1 MDRLTTRWPYAR
13 WFPLALVIAAAVFD
27 VTTPDVHTGVPLIAS
42 ACVLAGG
49 VLTFRGA
56 AWTGAF
62 ALGVTVLLDWQAEL
76 LTSATGWSEIFNVL
90 IAVVFGL
97 DLNRMLDRHSRQLAT
112 VRSVAEAIQRAVLP
126 TPPPRI
132 GPLEVSAR
140 YEAADAE
147 ARIGGDAYAIQDT
160 PFGVRIIMGDVR
172 GKGLGAVSTIS
183 TLIGAFREAAH
194 CVPDIGE
201 LAVRLEQSLERDSV
215 QHHLLDRD
223 EEFTTALIAQ
233 IDHHNHTLEVIN
245 RGHPDPYL
253 IRGGR
258 ITALTATTPDLPLGM
273 GDLTAQRAE
282 ADHFPLFPG
291 DVLLFVTDGVTEAR
305 NHHGTFYDP
314 VTDLHLLT
322 TEPTTPTAVLDEL
335 ANGIHRWTGGPRDDD
350 MATLAVTIS

>member
-1 MDRLTTRWPYAR
+1 MGDA
-13 WFPLALVIAAAVFD
+13 
-27 VTTPDVHTGVPLIAS
+27 TTPVPYTGVPLIAT
-42 ACVLAGG
+42 ACVLAGAT
-49 VLTFRGA
+49 LTFRGA
-56 AWTGAF
+56 LCVGVF
-62 ALGVTVLLDWQAEL
+62 ALGATVLVDWHLGLLSSPMGWAEVL
-76 LTSATGWSEIFNVL
+76 NVL
-90 IAVVFGL
+90 LAALIGL
-97 DLNRMLDRHSRQLAT
+97 DLNRMLARHDRHLAAA
-112 VRSVAEAIQRAVLP
+112 RSVAETMQRAVLP
-126 TPPPRI
+126 TPPPHI
-132 GPLEVSAR
+132 MSLGVAAR

-160 PFGVRIIMGDVR
+160 PYGVRILIGDVR
-172 GKGLGAVSTIS
+172 GKGLGAVSATS
-183 TLIGAFREAAH
+183 TLIGAFRESAH
-194 CVPDIGE
+194 YLPDIGE
-201 LAVRLEQSLERDSV
+201 LALRLEHALERDSA
-215 QHHLLDRD
+215 QHPHDD
-223 EEFTTALIAQ
+223 QVEEFTTALIAE
-233 IDHHNHTLEVIN
+233 IDHRSRTLQVIN

-350 MATLAVTIS
+350 MATLAITVT